1 MINLQDQVKTNT
13 KNTIGKVQL
22 SVRSFFVSMS
32 LAVLLA
38 IVIVFGFSSGD
49 SWAITSTQLVT
60 QPQIQIATV
69 YQNEPLINRA
79 QAAQKDVEGQVQEA
93 IGKVTGNRKDQVMGR
108 AKQVESRV
116 MNAIEDVKDQF
127 RDILH

>member
-1 MINLQDQVKTNT
+1 MINLQDQVKINT
-13 KNTIGKVQL
+13 KNTISKVQL
-22 SVRSFFVSMS
+22 SVRSFSVSMS

-49 SWAITSTQLVT
+49 SWAITSTQVVT
-60 QPQIQIATV
+60 QPQIRIATV
-69 YQNEPLINRA
+69 YQDEPLINRA

-108 AKQVESRV
+108 AKQVESQV

>member
-1 MINLQDQVKTNT
+1 MINLQDQVKTNI

>member
-1 MINLQDQVKTNT
+1 MINLQDQVKRNT

-22 SVRSFFVSMS
+22 SVRSFFVSMN
-32 LAVLLA
+32 LAGLLA

-60 QPQIQIATV
+60 QPQIRIATV
-69 YQNEPLINRA
+69 YQNEPLINRV
-79 QAAQKDVEGQVQEA
+79 QAAQKDVEGEVQEG
-93 IGKVTGNRKDQVMGR
+93 IGKVTGNRKDQIMGI

>member
-1 MINLQDQVKTNT
+1 MINSQNQVKRNT
-13 KNTIGKVQL
+13 KNTISKVQL
-22 SVRSFFVSMS
+22 SVRSLFVSMS
-32 LAVLLA
+32 LAGLLA

-60 QPQIQIATV
+60 QPEIQIAI
-69 YQNEPLINRA
+69 YQDEPLINRV
-79 QAAQKDVEGQVQEA
+79 QAAQKDVEGEVQEA
-93 IGKVTGNRKDQVMGR
+93 IGNVTGNREDQIMGT
-108 AKQVESRV
+108 AKQVQSRV

>member
-1 MINLQDQVKTNT
+1 
-13 KNTIGKVQL
+13 
-22 SVRSFFVSMS
+22 
-32 LAVLLA
+32 
-38 IVIVFGFSSGD
+38 
-49 SWAITSTQLVT
+49 
-60 QPQIQIATV
+60 V

>member
-22 SVRSFFVSMS
+22 SVRSFFVSMT

-38 IVIVFGFSSGD
+38 TVIVFGFSSGD

-60 QPQIQIATV
+60 QPQIRIATV

-93 IGKVTGNRKDQVMGR
+93 IGKITGNRKDQVMGR

>member
-1 MINLQDQVKTNT
+1 MIDLQDQVKINT
-13 KNTIGKVQL
+13 KNTISKVQL

-32 LAVLLA
+32 LAGLLA

-60 QPQIQIATV
+60 QPQIWIAI
-69 YQNEPLINRA
+69 YQDEPLINRV
-79 QAAQKDVEGQVQEA
+79 QAAQKDVEGEVQEA
-93 IGKVTGNRKDQVMGR
+93 IGNVTGNPKDQIMGT
-108 AKQVESRV
+108 AKQLESRV

>member
-13 KNTIGKVQL
+13 KNTISKVQL

-49 SWAITSTQLVT
+49 SWAITSTQFVT
-60 QPQIQIATV
+60 QPQIRIATV
-69 YQNEPLINRA
+69 YQDEPLINRA

-108 AKQVESRV
+108 AKQVESQV